1 MFAARH
7 EFTLY
12 RRFPAVDSLTPSSA
26 VVTQTMQLSVSA
38 NNSDVTNRSEQLP
51 TDGGGGGGG
60 GEQQQTTSV
69 ESTVTFEW
77 HLICLFML
85 AKAFQ
90 GMSSSLFDCILINN
104 V

>member
-38 NNSDVTNRSEQLP
+38 NNSDVTNHAEQP
-51 TDGGGGGGG
+51 STDDGGGG
-60 GEQQQTTSV
+60 GEQQQTTSF